1 LLRIAGSPD
10 RADDVF
16 RTGSAEERNMKAIR
30 KMLVAVKNPDARRQP
45 AIDKAIRIAKTLG
58 ASIEFFH
65 AIADPVYLEAQP
77 LTGQTIEGLK
87 RESLELLQKQLDK
100 LSARARKLGVE
111 AQGSVEWDFPPHE
124 AIVRRSVRCR
134 ADLVI
139 AECHEG
145 RRHGWFL
152 RLTDWELLR
161 ASPVPVLLIKSTRPW
176 RRHIVLA
183 AVDPSHAHA
192 KPSRLDSLIVEH
204 AEQFANALRSS
215 LHLMHANYPQVFGLT
230 LGDPAIDAA
239 ALAATYEEQKIRGRK
254 DFESFAEKTKIPRGR
269 RHVVDGEPAVGI
281 STVARKVGADL
292 VVMGAVSRSGL
303 KRLFIGSTAE
313 RVLTT
318 LPCDVLVVKP
328 AHFEKRVSAKSRGM
342 RLIAPQ
348 PLMPM
353 PV

>member
-1 LLRIAGSPD
+1 
-10 RADDVF
+10 
-16 RTGSAEERNMKAIR
+16 MKAIR
-30 KMLVAVKNPDARRQP
+30 KILVAVKNPDARRQP
-45 AIDKAIRIAKTLG
+45 AVDKSIRIAKALG

-65 AIADPVYLEAQP
+65 AITEAVFLEVQP
-77 LTGQTIEGLK
+77 LTGHSIAELK
-87 RESLELLQKQLDK
+87 REALEHRQKRLDK
-100 LSARARKLGVE
+100 LSTRARKLGVE
-111 AQGSVEWDFPPHE
+111 ANGSVEWDFPPHE

-134 ADLVI
+134 ADLII

-145 RRHGWFL
+145 RRLGWL
-152 RLTDWELLR
+152 VRLTDWELLR
-161 ASPVPVLLIKSTRPW
+161 ASPVPVLLLKSSRPW

-204 AEQFANALRSS
+204 GEQLAKALHGP
-215 LHLMHANYPQVFGLT
+215 LHVMHANYPSVFGLT

-239 ALAATYEEQKIRGRK
+239 TLAATYEQQKIKSRR
-254 DFESFAEKTKIPRGR
+254 DFKVFAENAKIPRAR
-269 RHVVDGEPAVGI
+269 RHVIDRDPVSGI
-281 STVARKVGADL
+281 SAIARKVSADL

-303 KRLFIGSTAE
+303 KRLFIGNTAE
-313 RVLTT
+313 RVLNT

-328 AHFEKRVSAKSRGM
+328 AHFEKHVAAKSRGM

-353 PV
+353 PL